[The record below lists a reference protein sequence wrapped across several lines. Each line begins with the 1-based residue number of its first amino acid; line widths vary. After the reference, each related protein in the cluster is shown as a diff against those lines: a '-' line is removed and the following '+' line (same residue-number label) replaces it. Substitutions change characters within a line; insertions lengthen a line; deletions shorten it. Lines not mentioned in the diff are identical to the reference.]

1 MTPSTRT
8 APRSTTSGLVER
20 FVEIRRETER
30 VAAPLSPEDCAAQS
44 MPDASPIG
52 WHLAHTSW
60 FFETFVIGRAQPR
73 RPPFDPGFGYLFN
86 SYYNAIGERVPRPMR
101 GRITRPG
108 LEEIL
113 EYRRHVDAAV
123 LEVLASTSDPRGASS
138 DPEIGRLLELGLN
151 HEQQHQELMRTDVK
165 HLFSLH
171 PALPAYAGPP
181 RMPRVEAAPLRFLRY
196 EGGLHEIGH
205 SGDDFAFDNEG
216 PRHRVFTHPFEIASR
231 PATNGEFLRFVES
244 GGYQDPSL
252 WLSDGWD
259 WLAAESIRAPLYWI
273 RGERGFEVFTLG
285 GVRELDPAEPV
296 AHVSY
301 YEADAFARWS
311 SARLPREDEWELAAG
326 PLPVE
331 GNFAESG
338 RLHPRPSEPSN
349 HPSAMF
355 GDVWEWTS
363 SPYVGYPGFAP
374 ASGALGEYNG
384 KFMCNRMVLRGGSC
398 ASPRS
403 HLRAT
408 YRNFFVPT
416 ARWQFS
422 GIRLARDL
430 R

>member
-1 MTPSTRT
+1 VTPSTRT
-8 APRSTTSGLVER
+8 APRAASTSLADR
-20 FVEIRRETER
+20 FAETRRETER

-60 FFETFVIGRAQPR
+60 FFETFVIGKAEPR

-113 EYRRHVDAAV
+113 AYRRHVDAAV
-123 LEVLASTSDPRGASS
+123 LEVIRDAG
-138 DPEIGRLLELGLN
+138 DPEIARLLELGLN

-165 HLFSLH
+165 HLLSLH
-171 PALPAYAGPP
+171 PALPAYANVP
-181 RMPRVEAAPLRFLRY
+181 RAPRVEAAPLRFVRC
-196 EGGLHEIGH
+196 EGGLHETGH
-205 SGDDFAFDNEG
+205 SGDGFAFDNEG
-216 PRHRVFTHPFEIASR
+216 PRHRVFTPSFELASR
-231 PATNGEFLRFVES
+231 PATNGEYLRFVEA
-244 GGYQDPSL
+244 GGYADPSL

-259 WLAAESIRAPLYWI
+259 WIAAESIRAPLYWM
-273 RGERGFEVFTLG
+273 RGARGFETFTLG
-285 GVRELDPAEPV
+285 GVRELDPSEPV
-296 AHVSY
+296 VHVSY

-311 SARLPREDEWELAAG
+311 SARLPREDEWELGAEA
-326 PLPVE
+326 LPVE

-338 RLHPRPSEPSN
+338 ALHPRATPVSSGL
-349 HPSAMF
+349 SAMF

-363 SPYVGYPGFAP
+363 SPYVGYPGYAP
-374 ASGALGEYNG
+374 APGALGEYNG
-384 KFMCNRMVLRGGSC
+384 KFMCNRLVLRGGSC

-416 ARWQFS
+416 TRWQFS
-422 GIRLARDL
+422 GIRLARDA

>member
-8 APRSTTSGLVER
+8 APRSPASVLAER
-20 FVEIRRETER
+20 FAEIRRATER
-30 VAAPLSPEDCAAQS
+30 VAAPLSPEDCSAQS

-60 FFETFVIGRAQPR
+60 FFETFVIGRAEPR
-73 RPPFDPGFGYLFN
+73 RAPFDPEFGFLFN

-101 GRITRPG
+101 GKITRPS

-113 EYRRHVDAAV
+113 AYRKHVDAAV
-123 LEVLASTSDPRGASS
+123 LEILDGSK
-138 DPEIGRLLELGLN
+138 DPEVARLLELGLN

-165 HLFSLH
+165 HLLSLH
-171 PALPAYAGPP
+171 PAMPAYAATP
-181 RMPRVEAAPLRFLRY
+181 RGSRAEATPLRFLRH

-205 SGDDFAFDNEG
+205 GGDGFAFDNEG
-216 PRHRVFTHPFEIASR
+216 PRHRVFTQPFEIASR
-231 PATNGEFLRFVES
+231 PATNGEFLRFVEE
-244 GGYQDPSL
+244 GGYEDPSL

-259 WLAAESIRAPLYWI
+259 WIAAESIRAPLYWK
-273 RGERGFEVFTLG
+273 RGARGFEEFTLG
-285 GVRELDPAEPV
+285 GLRELDPAEPV
-296 AHVSY
+296 VHVSF

-338 RLHPRPSEPSN
+338 RLHPRATESSGA
-349 HPSAMF
+349 PSALF

-363 SPYVGYPGFAP
+363 SPYVGYPGYAP
-374 ASGALGEYNG
+374 APGALGEYNG
-384 KFMCNRMVLRGGSC
+384 KFMINRMVLRGGSC

-422 GIRLARDL
+422 GIRLARDV

>member
-1 MTPSTRT
+1 MTPSTRM
-8 APRSTTSGLVER
+8 APRSSASGIASR
-20 FVEIRRETER
+20 FVEVRRETER

-60 FFETFVIGRAQPR
+60 FFETFVIGTAQPR
-73 RPPFDPGFGYLFN
+73 RAPFDPAFGYLFN

-108 LEEIL
+108 LAEIL
-113 EYRRHVDAAV
+113 AYRKHVDAAV
-123 LEVLASTSDPRGASS
+123 LEVLDGPDDPGIA
-138 DPEIGRLLELGLN
+138 RLLELGLN

-165 HLFSLH
+165 HLLSLH
-171 PALPAYAGPP
+171 PALPAYAASP
-181 RMPRVEAAPLRFLRY
+181 RPPRVEAAPSRFVRY

-205 SGDDFAFDNEG
+205 SGDGFAFDNEG
-216 PRHRVFTHPFEIASR
+216 PRHRVFTQPFEIASR
-231 PATNGEFLRFVES
+231 PATNGEFLRFLEA
-244 GGYQDPSL
+244 GGYEDPSL

-259 WLAAESIRAPLYWI
+259 WIAAESIRAPLYWK
-273 RGERGFEVFTLG
+273 RGARGFEQFTLA

-296 AHVSY
+296 VHVSY

-326 PLPVE
+326 PLPVD

-338 RLHPRPSEPSN
+338 LLHPRASLASDSL
-349 HPSAMF
+349 SAMY
-355 GDVWEWTS
+355 GDVWEWTA
-363 SPYVGYPGFAP
+363 SPYVGYPGYAP
-374 ASGALGEYNG
+374 APGALGEYNG

-398 ASPRS
+398 VSPRS

-422 GIRLARDL
+422 GIRLARDA

>member
-8 APRSTTSGLVER
+8 APRPQASGLAER
-20 FVEIRRETER
+20 FAEIRRETER
-30 VAAPLSPEDCAAQS
+30 VAAPLTPEDCSAQS

-60 FFETFVIGRAQPR
+60 FFETFVIGRAEPR
-73 RPPFDPGFGYLFN
+73 RAPFDPEFGYLFN

-108 LEEIL
+108 LEGIRA
-113 EYRRHVDAAV
+113 YRRHVDAEV
-123 LEVLASTSDPRGASS
+123 LEILDGAK
-138 DPEIGRLLELGLN
+138 DPEIARLLELGLN

-171 PALPAYAGPP
+171 PALPAYTAAP
-181 RMPRVEAAPLRFLRY
+181 RTPRVEATALRFLRC
-196 EGGLHEIGH
+196 EAGLHEIGH
-205 SGDDFAFDNEG
+205 SGDGFAFDNES
-216 PRHRVFTHPFEIASR
+216 PRHRVFTQPFEIASR
-231 PATNGEFLRFVES
+231 PATNGEFLRFVEE
-244 GGYQDPSL
+244 GGYEDPSL

-259 WLAAESIRAPLYWI
+259 WIVAESIRAPLYWKP
-273 RGERGFEVFTLG
+273 GERGFEEFTLG
-285 GVRELDPAEPV
+285 GLRELDPAEPV
-296 AHVSY
+296 VHVSY

-311 SARLPREDEWELAAG
+311 SARLPREDEWELVAG

-338 RLHPRPSEPSN
+338 ILHPRPTPASNGPS
-349 HPSAMF
+349 SLF

-363 SPYVGYPGFAP
+363 SPYVGYPGYAAAP
-374 ASGALGEYNG
+374 GALGEYNG

-416 ARWQFS
+416 TRWQFS
-422 GIRLARDL
+422 GVRLARDV

>member
-1 MTPSTRT
+1 
-8 APRSTTSGLVER
+8 
-20 FVEIRRETER
+20 
-30 VAAPLSPEDCAAQS
+30 

-60 FFETFVIGRAQPR
+60 FFETFVIGRARPD

-108 LEEIL
+108 LDEIL
-113 EYRRHVDAAV
+113 VYRRHVDVAV
-123 LEVLASTSDPRGASS
+123 LELIGDAT
-138 DPEIGRLLELGLN
+138 DPEVPRLLELGLN

-171 PALPAYAGPP
+171 PALPAYSASP
-181 RMPRVEAAPLRFLRY
+181 RAPRIEAAPLRFVRY
-196 EGGLHEIGH
+196 EGGLHDIGH
-205 SGDDFAFDNEG
+205 SGEGFAFDNEG
-216 PRHRVFTHPFEIASR
+216 PRHRVVTQPFELASR
-231 PATNGEFLRFVES
+231 PATNGEFLRFVEA
-244 GGYQDPSL
+244 GGYDDPAL

-259 WLAAESIRAPLYWI
+259 WIVAESIRAPLYWK
-273 RGERGFEVFTLG
+273 RGASGVEVFTLS

-296 AHVSY
+296 VHVSY

-338 RLHPRPSEPSN
+338 FLHPRASALSRG
-349 HPSAMF
+349 PSAMF

-363 SPYVGYPGFAP
+363 SPYVGYPGYAP

-416 ARWQFS
+416 TRWQFS
-422 GIRLARDL
+422 GIRLARDA